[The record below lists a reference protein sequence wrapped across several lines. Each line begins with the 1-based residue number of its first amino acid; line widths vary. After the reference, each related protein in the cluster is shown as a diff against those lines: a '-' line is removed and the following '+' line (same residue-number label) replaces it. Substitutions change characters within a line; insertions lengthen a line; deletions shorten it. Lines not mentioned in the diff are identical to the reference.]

1 MNTNELDIIKNLIKD
16 AESTVF
22 FGGAGVSTASGIPDF
37 RGNSGLYRI
46 VSEYGASPEEILSH
60 NYLSD
65 DPETFY
71 RYYREN
77 MLYPDATPNGAHKA
91 LAELEARGMLSAVIT
106 QNIDGLHQAAG
117 SENVIEL
124 HGSVL
129 RNYCVE
135 CGRSYTLSDILES
148 YGVPRCNCCGGLV
161 RPDVT
166 LYGEALDTNAFYA
179 AENACINADVLIVGG
194 TSLTVNPAASLVASY
209 YGDHLIIVNKSPT
222 PYDEFAEY
230 VIRELIEDVLQYI
243 VGAI

>member
-1 MNTNELDIIKNLIKD
+1 MKINELDIIKKLILD

-37 RGNSGLYRI
+37 RGNTGLYRI
-46 VSEYGASPEEILSH
+46 VSEYGAPPEEILSH
-60 NYLSD
+60 NYFLD

-77 MLYPDATPNGAHKA
+77 MLYPNASPNGAHKA
-91 LAELEARGMLSAVIT
+91 LAQLEARGMLSAVIT

-129 RNYCVE
+129 RNYCVD
-135 CGRSYTLSDILES
+135 CGRSYTLSDILEKD
-148 YGVPRCNCCGGLV
+148 GVPRCDCCGGLV

-166 LYGEALDTNAFYA
+166 LYGEALDTGAFYA

-230 VIRELIEDVLQYI
+230 VIREPIEDVLRYI
-243 VGAI
+243 VENI